1 MPATALRRS
10 SARTGAAGSPD
21 DVPTSRAVA
30 SELVLHRLVRRE
42 LRLLAELSAWAPA
55 GDADRTRDLTRHADL
70 LGRLLLHHHAVERE
84 LLWPALVRAAP
95 SALPLVQRWT
105 AGVARLDDRLRG
117 LSTAARQWAVASSD
131 RARDAFTL
139 ACLDLVDAVDVQ
151 TAEEERDLLPLLAA
165 HLSPAA
171 WAEITRAA
179 RSRAGQSSSRS
190 TAWWCSSRRP
200 SRSACRVRSRVRSAS
215 SAGARADSSAS
226 SRSSR
231 RTSRC
236 STSSAATAR
245 EVGTSSGEPVAPVRV
260 AERRSAAAGMAH
272 LRRVGSGT
280 LPA

>member
-1 MPATALRRS
+1 MPAAALPRSPVRTAR
-10 SARTGAAGSPD
+10 GGPPD
-21 DVPTSRAVA
+21 GVPASRAVA

-42 LRLLAELSAWAPA
+42 LRLLAELSARAPA
-55 GDADRTRDLTRHADL
+55 GDVARTRELTRHADL

-131 RARDAFTL
+131 RARDTFTL

-179 RSRAGQSSSRS
+179 RSPL
-190 TAWWCSSRRP
+190 SRRE
-200 SRSACRVRSRVRSAS
+200 RSLVLGLALEDA
-215 SAGARADSSAS
+215 
-226 SRSSR
+226 
-231 RTSRC
+231 
-236 STSSAATAR
+236 SAADRAR
-245 EVGTSSGEPVAPVRV
+245 LL
-260 AERRSAAAGMAH
+260 AG
-272 LRRVGSGT
+272 
-280 LPA
+280 LPASTRLAWRLAGRRRHRAAVVRLRGAPPAE

>member
-1 MPATALRRS
+1 MPAAALRRS
-10 SARTGAAGSPD
+10 ATRTGATGSPD

-30 SELVLHRLVRRE
+30 AELVLHRLVRRE

-131 RARDAFTL
+131 RARDTFTL

-179 RSRAGQSSSRS
+179 RSPL
-190 TAWWCSSRRP
+190 SRRE
-200 SRSACRVRSRVRSAS
+200 RSLVLGLALEDA
-215 SAGARADSSAS
+215 
-226 SRSSR
+226 
-231 RTSRC
+231 
-236 STSSAATAR
+236 SAADRAR
-245 EVGTSSGEPVAPVRV
+245 LL
-260 AERRSAAAGMAH
+260 AG
-272 LRRVGSGT
+272 
-280 LPA
+280 LPASARLAWRLAGRRRHRAAVVRLRGAPPAE